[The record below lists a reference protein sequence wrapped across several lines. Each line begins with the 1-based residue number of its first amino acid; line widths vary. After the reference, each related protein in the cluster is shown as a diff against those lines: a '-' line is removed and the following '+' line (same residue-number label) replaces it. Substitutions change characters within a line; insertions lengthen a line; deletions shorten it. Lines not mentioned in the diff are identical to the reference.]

1 MELEKCL
8 PRSSDPISDSND
20 YSPHE
25 GIDCISSVIDLL
37 ESSN

>member
-1 MELEKCL
+1 MSDAMELEKCL

-25 GIDCISSVIDLL
+25 GSIVLGLSSIY
-37 ESSN
+37 